1 MNQLNV
7 TINITLIVDLNK
19 FVLQAKQNVMNA
31 RMHIENVQLIMASN
45 LINTV
50 LLIQM
55 LTIIINRYY

>member
-1 MNQLNV
+1 VNQLNV

-55 LTIIINRYY
+55 LTIIINRFY

>member
-1 MNQLNV
+1 VNQLNV

-31 RMHIENVQLIMASN
+31 RMHIENVQLIIASN

>member
-31 RMHIENVQLIMASN
+31 RMHIENVQLIIASN